1 MRVAVVGCL
10 HGDQHQMF
18 TQQSD
23 VDLILCCGDF
33 QALRSIYDLASMC
46 SPERHRKLGTFHEYY
61 KDDLKVPLTIVIGGN
76 HESSAYMAELFYGG
90 WLAPNIYY
98 LGVGGSV
105 IVNGLRIAGASGIF
119 SRPDLFNKGHYER
132 VPLSESDAR
141 SIYHLRSYTEDRLSL
156 LPPVDIFL
164 SHDWPVD
171 ITEFG
176 DQADLL
182 RVMPRFTRD
191 VTAGCFGAPAL
202 SRIMEATAPRYWFA
216 AHMHV
221 KFPAV
226 RQYPPSKR
234 PPDHDHD
241 PAPQHWLKDHALSPS
256 RNVAVPELSGCATR
270 FLALSKPHPKKNDW
284 FQVLDIPFPDE
295 TTPPKL
301 SFDPEW
307 LAICK
312 ATHPLPR
319 GSQAPPLPKETR
331 VKLAAAR
338 VGLDKK
344 ASGPVS
350 DVQTFVKTAPGE
362 GEGTPEPHYINP
374 QTTAFCAMLG
384 IEDVTNPKAAA
395 AKSGGKGKGNSRKN
409 GNR

>member
-1 MRVAVVGCL
+1 MRVAVIGCL
-10 HGDQHQMF
+10 HGDQHRMF
-18 TQQSD
+18 TEQSN

-33 QALRSIYDLASMC
+33 QALRNSHDLSAMC

-61 KDDLKVPLTIVIGGN
+61 KDDRKVPLTIVIGGN

-98 LGVGGSV
+98 LGAGGSV
-105 IVNGLRIAGASGIF
+105 IVNGLRIAGASGIY

-132 VPLSESDAR
+132 APLSESDAR
-141 SIYHLRSYTEDRLSL
+141 SIYHLRSYTEERLSL

-202 SRIMEATAPRYWFA
+202 SRVMVATAPRYWFA

-226 RQYPPSKR
+226 RQYPPTKR
-234 PPDHDHD
+234 TPDHDYD
-241 PAPQHWLKDHALSPS
+241 PAPQHWLRDHALSPS
-256 RNVAVPELSGCATR
+256 RTVEVPEHSGCATR

-284 FQVLDIPFPDE
+284 FEVLDIPFPDE

-312 ATHPLPR
+312 ATHPLPQ
-319 GSQAPPLPKETR
+319 GQHASPLPKDIR
-331 VKLAAAR
+331 VKVAAAR
-338 VGLDKK
+338 VGLDEK

-350 DVQTFVKTAPGE
+350 NVQTFAKTAPGE
-362 GEGTPEPHYINP
+362 GEGTPEPHYANT

-384 IEDVTNPKAAA
+384 IEDVTNPKAV
-395 AKSGGKGKGNSRKN
+395 AKGVGKGRGKVRKN
-409 GNR
+409 GR